1 MRPNE
6 TQDARDAQETQDSE
20 QRMLGAVP
28 GVPALGRGP
37 APDGKYSRHEYHHP
51 AAGWGAA
58 RSVGKV
64 IERAGETRE
73 GVRALF
79 VMNQEDGGFD
89 CPGCAWPDDPT
100 GLRLD
105 ICENGVKHATW
116 ELAPAKAGREF
127 FAAHTVSELAG
138 WSDYDLEAVGRLAE
152 PMSYDPASDT
162 YVPISWEDAFALVG
176 VTLRGLQSPDQ
187 ASFYTSGRLSNEAT
201 FLYQLWV
208 REFGTNNL
216 PDCSN
221 MCHEASGR
229 AMTAAIGSGKGTVD
243 LSDWEAADAIWLMA
257 DNAATNAPRMLTWLA
272 EAERRGAQLVHINP
286 LIEAASRRTIV
297 PHEFVH
303 MATFRSTKIGTMNV
317 QVRIGG
323 DLALM
328 RGVAKA
334 VFEAAKQDP
343 DVLDREFIAHYTQGI
358 DEYRELVEATPWEDL
373 VRDSGVDE
381 PAIRKLADSYL
392 ASERL
397 IIAWCLGLTQH
408 EHGVDTVREIVNL
421 MLLRGHIGREG
432 AGPCPIR
439 GHSNVQGNRTCGI
452 DHRPDKLFL
461 DRLAEVCGFDPPRE
475 HGLGTVATIEAMQS
489 GDVKVFVALGGNFA
503 LATPDPPYT
512 FEALRNCEL
521 TVQVSTKLN
530 RSHIVHGTRAL
541 ILPCLGRTDKD
552 DQASGVQGITVEDA
566 MSMVHISYGMKEPGS
581 PQMRSECAIL
591 AAMAQATLPDSKTP
605 WQDYADDY
613 DRIRDTMAQVLVGFE
628 DFNTR
633 ARHPHGFRIH
643 QPARERVFKTPSGR
657 AEFSLAPLPED
668 VDPGEG
674 RLMLATIRSH
684 DQFNTTIYSND
695 DRYRGLKG
703 LRTVVFMNEDDMRD
717 RGLEEFD
724 LVDVTSFSKDGT
736 QRRVHGYRAVRYEIP
751 PGCAAGYMP
760 ELNVL
765 CGIAD
770 FSTQS
775 EQPVTKHLV
784 VEVTPSRGNGPGD

>member
-1 MRPNE
+1 MGSR
-6 TQDARDAQETQDSE
+6 RDNGHDSE
-20 QRMLGAVP
+20 QRMLGSVP

-37 APDGKYSRHEYHHP
+37 APEGDHARHEYHHP

-64 IERAGETRE
+64 LERAGEPLQ
-73 GVRALF
+73 GFRAIF

-89 CPGCAWPDDPT
+89 CPGCAWPDDPS
-100 GLRLD
+100 GLHLD

-116 ELAPAKAGREF
+116 ELAPTKADREF
-127 FAAHTVSELAG
+127 FSAHTVSELAG

-152 PMSYDPASDT
+152 PMSYNPANDK
-162 YVPISWEDAFALVG
+162 YEPISWADAFALVG
-176 VTLRGLQSPDQ
+176 STLRGLENPDQ

-229 AMTAAIGSGKGTVD
+229 AMTAAIGTGKGTVD
-243 LSDWEAADAIWLMA
+243 LHDWEAADAIWLMA

-272 EAERRGAQLVHINP
+272 EADRRAAQVVHINP
-286 LIEAASRRTIV
+286 LLEAASRRTIV
-297 PHEFVH
+297 PHEFVD
-303 MATFRSTKIGTMNV
+303 MATFRATDTGTMNV

-323 DLALM
+323 DLALV

-334 VFEAAKQDP
+334 VFEAAEKDP
-343 DVLDREFIAHYTQGI
+343 DILDQEFIEHHTRGI
-358 DEYRELVEATPWEDL
+358 DEYRALVMATPWAEL
-373 VRDSGVDE
+373 VRDAGVDE
-381 PAIRKLADSYL
+381 SAIRSLAAGYM
-392 ASERL
+392 ASKRV

-408 EHGVDTVREIVNL
+408 EHGVDTVREIINL
-421 MLLRGHIGREG
+421 LLLRGNIGRDG

-452 DHRPDKLFL
+452 NHRPDEAFL
-461 DRLAEVCGFDPPRE
+461 ARLGEVCGFDPPRE
-475 HGLGTVATIEAMQS
+475 YGLGTVATIEAMHR

-503 LATPDPPYT
+503 LASPDLRYT

-521 TVQVSTKLN
+521 TAQVSTKFN
-530 RSHIVHGTRAL
+530 RSHIAHGRHAL

-552 DQASGVQGITVEDA
+552 AQASGLQGVTVEDS

-581 PQMRSECAIL
+581 PHLRSETAIL
-591 AAMAQATLPDSKTP
+591 AGMAGATLPESATP
-605 WQDYADDY
+605 WQQYADDY
-613 DRIRDTMAQVLVGFE
+613 DRIRDTMAKVLDGFE
-628 DFNTR
+628 DFNRR
-633 ARHPHGFRIH
+633 ARQPHGFRIH
-643 QPARERVFKTPSGR
+643 QPARERVFETPTGR
-657 AEFSLAPLPED
+657 AEFSVAPLPDD
-668 VDPGEG
+668 VDPGTG
-674 RLMLATIRSH
+674 RLMLATVRSH

-703 LRTVVFMNEDDMRD
+703 LRTVIFMNENDMHD
-717 RGLEEFD
+717 RGLEEFA

-736 QRRVHGYRAVRYEIP
+736 QRTVYGYRAVRYEVP

-770 FSTQS
+770 VSTQS
-775 EQPVTKHLV
+775 GQPVTKHLV
-784 VEVTPSRGNGPGD
+784 VEVSPAGEPGPTVT

>member
-1 MRPNE
+1 MASPSHDR
-6 TQDARDAQETQDSE
+6 QDAE

-28 GVPALGRGP
+28 GEPALGRGP
-37 APDGKYSRHEYHHP
+37 APGGDYSRHEYHHP

-58 RSVGKV
+58 RSVGRV
-64 IERAGETRE
+64 LERAGEPVE
-73 GVRALF
+73 GFRALF

-89 CPGCAWPDDPT
+89 CPGCAWPDDPH
-100 GLRLD
+100 GLHLD

-116 ELAPAKAGREF
+116 ELAPAKVDREF
-127 FAAHTVSELAG
+127 FAGHTVTELVE

-152 PMSYDPASDT
+152 PMSYNPATDK
-162 YVPISWEDAFALVG
+162 YEPISWEDAFALVG
-176 VTLRGLQSPDQ
+176 GTLRGLDTPDQ

-229 AMTAAIGSGKGTVD
+229 ALTAAIGSGKGTVD
-243 LSDWEAADAIWLMA
+243 LHDWEIADAIWLMA

-272 EAERRGAQLVHINP
+272 EADRRGAQLVHINP
-286 LIEAASRRTIV
+286 LIEAGSRRTII
-297 PHEFVH
+297 PHEFAH
-303 MATFRSTKIGTMNV
+303 MATFHATATGTMNV

-323 DLALM
+323 DLALL

-334 VFEAAKQDP
+334 VFEAAEQNP
-343 DVLDREFIAHYTQGI
+343 DVLDHEFIEQYTHGI
-358 DEYRELVEATPWEDL
+358 DEYRALVEATAWADL
-373 VRDSGVDE
+373 VRDAGVDE
-381 PAIRKLADSYL
+381 AGIRRLADSYL
-392 ASERL
+392 ATERV

-421 MLLRGHIGREG
+421 LLLRGNLGRPG
-432 AGPCPIR
+432 AGPCPVR

-452 DHRPDKLFL
+452 NNRPDQAFL
-461 DRLAEVCGFDPPRE
+461 DRLADVCGIDPPRE
-475 HGLGTVATIEAMQS
+475 AGLGTVGTIEAMQS
-489 GDVKVFVALGGNFA
+489 GDVKIFVAVGGNFA
-503 LATPDPPYT
+503 LASPDLRYT
-512 FEALRNCEL
+512 FEALRKCEL

-530 RSHIVHGTRAL
+530 RSHIVHGKRAL
-541 ILPCLGRTDKD
+541 ILPCLGRTDQD
-552 DQASGVQGITVEDA
+552 MQAGGVQGITVEDS

-581 PQMRSECAIL
+581 PQLRSECAIL
-591 AAMAQATLPDSKTP
+591 AGLAQATLPESSTP
-605 WQDYADDY
+605 WQNYADDY
-613 DRIRDTMAQVLVGFE
+613 DRIRDTMAQVLPGFE

-643 QPARERVFKTPSGR
+643 QPARERDFRTPSGR
-657 AEFSLAPLPED
+657 VEFSLVPLPDD

-674 RLMLATIRSH
+674 RLTLATVRSH

-703 LRTVVFMNEDDMRD
+703 LRTVVFMNEDDLRE

-724 LVDVTSFSKDGT
+724 LVDITSFSKDGT
-736 QRRVHGYRAVRYEIP
+736 KRTVHGYRAVRYEIP

-775 EQPVTKHLV
+775 DQPVTKHLV
-784 VEVTPSRGNGPGD
+784 VEVTPTRKVPPAD